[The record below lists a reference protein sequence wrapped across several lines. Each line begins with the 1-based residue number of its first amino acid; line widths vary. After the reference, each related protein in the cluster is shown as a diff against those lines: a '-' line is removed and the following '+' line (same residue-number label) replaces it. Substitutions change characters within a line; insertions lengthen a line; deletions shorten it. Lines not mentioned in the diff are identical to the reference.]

1 MNLVI
6 VESPAKAKTINKYLG
21 DDYIVLASY
30 GHIRDLP
37 SKNGSVDPEND
48 FKMEWEVDSFS
59 KKYLKDITDAAKNSS
74 KIILATDPDRE
85 GEAIAWHVKEYL
97 NEKKLI
103 KDKHVE
109 RVVFNEITK
118 KAVINGIENP
128 RQIEPLLVDAYMAR
142 RALDYLVGFNI
153 SPILWTKLPGSKSA
167 GRVQSVAL
175 KLITEREHEIELFNP
190 QEFWTLS
197 VKFTDNNK
205 NQLLSSITQLDG
217 SKIEKFSFK
226 DKAEIDKA
234 IKDFKSKKFI
244 ITDISSKVVNRNP
257 LGPFTTSTLQ
267 QVASGKLGFG
277 ASRTMQ
283 IAQKLY
289 QGIEIEGETIGL
301 ITYMRTDGTNLSSD
315 AIDSFRSYIKNEF
328 GKEYLPETSIN
339 YTGKKAKN
347 AQEAH
352 EAIRPTDIMRTPD
365 IIKKYLSP
373 DQNKL
378 YDLIWCRALSSQMET
393 AKFDRNTITIS
404 TEDNQTKC
412 KASGSVIKFDGFLKI
427 LKDNK
432 KDEDEEILPK
442 MTKGPVNIEALL
454 DEQHFTQ
461 PPPRYSEASLVKKLE
476 ELGIGRPS
484 TYASIISVISTR
496 GYAEA
501 INKRFHPTDRGKL
514 ISAFLEKLF
523 SKYVDYNF
531 TASLENQLDEI
542 TTGKEGWLKVL
553 EMFWKD
559 FNQNVSAVKEK
570 RTREVLDLLNESLGS
585 LIFERGKDGNVDRNC
600 KLCDTG
606 SLSLKNSF
614 RGGAFIGC
622 SNYPDCK
629 FTRPLSKAK
638 AAAQSQLA
646 EPKFIG
652 KHDNGNDMFLKNGR
666 FGPYI
671 QYEKNEE
678 IAEKIIESK
687 KKKKKKKKNDKPDNN
702 FKNVSIPKGVTL
714 ESVDLDRAKFLCSL
728 PKILGIN
735 PENQKDIILNSGR
748 FGPYLKCE
756 NKSARIENVEEIFS
770 IGLNRAISLIAE
782 AKPGRMSSSI
792 IKDLGEHPE
801 DKKPVRIMKGQY
813 GPYIKYKSLNATIP
827 EEKDPLEINMEEAL
841 ILIEKRKE
849 YDKTKKIK
857 NEEKNEKINNI
868 DYVFKYSF
876 MFIY

>member
-21 DDYIVLASY
+21 DKYKVLASY

-37 SKNGSVDPEND
+37 SKNGSVDPDQD

-59 KKYLKDITDAAKNSS
+59 KKYLKEITDAAKDSS

-97 NEKKLI
+97 NEKKLL
-103 KDKHVE
+103 KDKEIE

-118 KAVINGIENP
+118 KAVIHGIENP

-175 KLITEREHEIELFNP
+175 KLITEREHEIESFKP
-190 QEFWTLS
+190 DEFWTLS
-197 VKFTDNNK
+197 LNFVDKK
-205 NQLLSSITQLDG
+205 NQKITASISQLNNN
-217 SKIEKFSFK
+217 KIEKFSFK
-226 DKAEIDKA
+226 NKEEINKA
-234 IKDFKSKKFI
+234 ISIINKKKFS
-244 ITDISSKVVNRNP
+244 ITDISSKIVSRNP
-257 LGPFTTSTLQ
+257 SGPFTTSTLQ
-267 QVASGKLGFG
+267 QTASSRLGFG

-301 ITYMRTDGTNLSSD
+301 ITYMRTDGTNLSKD
-315 AIDSFRSYIKNEF
+315 AVSSFRDYIKSEI
-328 GKEYLPETSIN
+328 GKEYLPENIFN
-339 YTGKKAKN
+339 YSGKKAKN

-352 EAIRPTDIMRTPD
+352 EAIRPTDIIRSPQSV
-365 IIKKYLSP
+365 KKYLSP

-378 YDLIWCRALSSQMET
+378 YDLIWCRALSSQMEP
-393 AKFDRNTITIS
+393 AKFDRNTVTITS
-404 TEDNQTKC
+404 DNNDTIC
-412 KASGSVIKFDGFLKI
+412 KASGSVLKFDGFLKI
-427 LKDNK
+427 YNTPNKDD
-432 KDEDEEILPK
+432 DEGILPA
-442 MTKGPVNIEALL
+442 MSNGLVNIESLL

-484 TYASIISVISTR
+484 TYASIISTIANR
-496 GYAEA
+496 GYAE
-501 INKRFHPTDRGKL
+501 IVNKRFFPTDRGKL

-531 TASLENQLDEI
+531 TAGLEDQLDEI
-542 TTGKEGWLKVL
+542 TTGKESWIKVL
-553 EMFWKD
+553 ELFWKD
-559 FNQNVSAVKEK
+559 FNNNVAEVKEK
-570 RTREVLDLLNESLGS
+570 RTREVLDLLNDSLGD
-585 LIFERGKDGNVDRNC
+585 LVFDKDKDGNIVRKC
-600 KLCDTG
+600 QLCNSGT
-606 SLSLKNSF
+606 LSLKNSF

-638 AAAQSQLA
+638 AAAQAQLA

-652 KHDNGNDMFLKNGR
+652 KHINGNDIYLKNGR
-666 FGPYI
+666 FGPYL
-671 QYEKNEE
+671 QYEKVLDDVELE
-678 IAEKIIESK
+678 QKEK
-687 KKKKKKKKNDKPDNN
+687 KKKKSKKLKPDVNELL
-702 FKNVSIPKGVTL
+702 KNVSIPKGL
-714 ESVDLDRAKFLCSL
+714 ELENIDLEKAQFLCSL
-728 PKILGIN
+728 PKSLGIN
-735 PENQKDIILNSGR
+735 PDNQKEITLNTGR

-756 NKSARIENVEEIFS
+756 NKSARIENIEEIFS
-770 IGLNRAISLIAE
+770 IGLNRAITLIAE

-827 EEKDPLEINMEEAL
+827 EEKDPTELNMEEAL

-849 YDKTKKIK
+849 YDKTKKK
-857 NEEKNEKINNI
+857 KK
-868 DYVFKYSF
+868 K
-876 MFIY
+876 

>member
-37 SKNGSVDPEND
+37 SKNGSVDPENN

-59 KKYLKDITDAAKNSS
+59 KKYLKEITDAAKDSS

-118 KAVINGIENP
+118 KAVIHGIENP

-175 KLITEREHEIELFNP
+175 KLITEREHEIELFDP

-197 VKFTDNNK
+197 IKFSDDNK
-205 NQLLSSITQLDG
+205 NQILSSIFQLNG
-217 SKIEKFSFK
+217 LKIEKFSFK
-226 DKAEIDKA
+226 NKADAEKA
-234 IKDFKSKKFI
+234 IEKIKSKKFK

-257 LGPFTTSTLQ
+257 SGPFTTSTLQ
-267 QVASGKLGFG
+267 QVSSGRLGFG

-301 ITYMRTDGTNLSSD
+301 ITYMRTDGTNLSTD
-315 AIDSFRSYIKNEF
+315 AVDSFRSYIKDQF
-328 GKEYLPETSIN
+328 GQEYLPETSLN

-352 EAIRPTDIMRTPD
+352 EAIRPTDIMRSPD
-365 IIKKYLSP
+365 TVKKYLSP

-378 YDLIWCRALSSQMET
+378 YELIWCRALSSQMES
-393 AKFDRNTITIS
+393 AKFDRNTITICS
-404 TEDNQTKC
+404 EDNETKC

-427 LKDNK
+427 MKDNK
-432 KDEDEEILPK
+432 RDDDEEILPE
-442 MTKGPVNIEALL
+442 MSKGPVNIADLL

-531 TASLENQLDEI
+531 TASLENQLDDI
-542 TTGKEGWLKVL
+542 TTGKEGWIKVL

-559 FNQNVSAVKEK
+559 FNENVSKVKEK
-570 RTREVLDLLNESLGS
+570 RTREVLDLLNDSLGS
-585 LIFERGKDGNVDRNC
+585 LIFERGKDGNVDRKC
-600 KLCDTG
+600 QLCDNG

-622 SNYPDCK
+622 SNYPECK

-652 KHDNGNDMFLKNGR
+652 KHENGNDMYLKNGR

-671 QYEKNEE
+671 QYEKIEE
-678 IAEKIIESK
+678 LKEEVAVIKKKQKKTK
-687 KKKKKKKKNDKPDNN
+687 KKKSTKENN
-702 FKNVSIPKGVTL
+702 IFKNVSIPKGITL
-714 ESVDLDRAKFLCSL
+714 ESIDINRAKFLCSL
-728 PKILGIN
+728 PKTLGIN

-770 IGLNRAISLIAE
+770 IGLNRAITLIAE

-849 YDKTKKIK
+849 YDKSKKK
-857 NEEKNEKINNI
+857 KK
-868 DYVFKYSF
+868 
-876 MFIY
+876 

>member
-21 DDYIVLASY
+21 DNYKVLASY

-37 SKNGSVDPEND
+37 SKNGSVNPDQD

-59 KKYLKDITDAAKNSS
+59 KKYLKEITDAAKDSS

-97 NEKKLI
+97 NEKKLL
-103 KDKHVE
+103 KDKEIE

-118 KAVINGIENP
+118 KAVIEGIENP

-175 KLITEREHEIELFNP
+175 KLITEREHAIESFKP
-190 QEFWTLS
+190 KEFWTLS
-197 VKFTDNNK
+197 IKFADTANQNFTASISQLDNN
-205 NQLLSSITQLDG
+205 
-217 SKIEKFSFK
+217 KIEKFSFINK
-226 DKAEIDKA
+226 EEINKA
-234 IKDFKSKKFI
+234 ISSINKKKFS
-244 ITDISSKVVNRNP
+244 ITDISSKIVNRNP
-257 LGPFTTSTLQ
+257 SGPFTTSTLQ
-267 QVASGKLGFG
+267 QTASSRLGFG

-289 QGIEIEGETIGL
+289 QGIEMEGETIGL
-301 ITYMRTDGTNLSSD
+301 ITYMRTDGTNLSKD
-315 AIDSFRSYIKNEF
+315 AVTSFRNYIQKEIGN
-328 GKEYLPETSIN
+328 EYLPKDVLN
-339 YTGKKAKN
+339 YSGKKAKN

-352 EAIRPTDIMRTPD
+352 EAIRPTDIIRTPQSV
-365 IIKKYLSP
+365 KKYLST

-378 YDLIWCRALSSQMET
+378 YELIWSRALSSQMES
-393 AKFDRNTITIS
+393 AKFDRNTITIMS
-404 TEDNQTKC
+404 DNNDTIC
-412 KASGSVIKFDGFLKI
+412 KASGSVLKFDGFLKI
-427 LKDNK
+427 YNNQSKDD
-432 KDEDEEILPK
+432 DESILPAVS
-442 MTKGPVNIEALL
+442 KGPINIEALI
-454 DEQHFTQ
+454 DEQHYTQ

-484 TYASIISVISTR
+484 TYASIISTIANR
-496 GYAEA
+496 GYAE
-501 INKRFHPTDRGKL
+501 ILNKRFFPTDRGKL

-531 TASLENQLDEI
+531 TAGLEDQLDEI
-542 TTGKEGWLKVL
+542 TTGKESWIKVL
-553 EMFWKD
+553 ELFWKD
-559 FNQNVSAVKEK
+559 FNNNVSEVKEK
-570 RTREVLDLLNESLGS
+570 RTREVLDLLNDSLGE
-585 LIFERGKDGNVDRNC
+585 LIFDKDNEGNVVRKC
-600 KLCDTG
+600 QLCSSGT
-606 SLSLKNSF
+606 LSLKNSF

-622 SNYPDCK
+622 SNYPECK

-638 AAAQSQLA
+638 AAAQAQLA

-652 KHDNGNDMFLKNGR
+652 KHENGNDIYLKNGR
-666 FGPYI
+666 FGPYL
-671 QYEKNEE
+671 QYEKIPSDIEV
-678 IAEKIIESK
+678 EKISK
-687 KKKKKKKKNDKPDNN
+687 KKKKTKKLKSDVNELL
-702 FKNVSIPKGVTL
+702 KNVSIPKGIEL
-714 ESVDLDRAKFLCSL
+714 ESINLEKAQFLCSL
-728 PKILGIN
+728 PKSLGIN
-735 PENQKDIILNSGR
+735 PDNQKDITLNIGR

-770 IGLNRAISLIAE
+770 IGLNRAITLIAE
-782 AKPGRMSSSI
+782 AKPGRMSSSM

-801 DKKPVRIMKGQY
+801 DKKPVRVMKGQY

-827 EEKDPLEINMEEAL
+827 EEKDPTELTMEEAL

-849 YDKTKKIK
+849 YDKSKKSK
-857 NEEKNEKINNI
+857 GKK
-868 DYVFKYSF
+868 KK
-876 MFIY
+876 

>member
-1 MNLVI
+1 MFYVGSEFMNLVI

-21 DDYIVLASY
+21 DNYKVLASY

-37 SKNGSVDPEND
+37 SKNGSVDPEQD

-59 KKYLKDITDAAKNSS
+59 KKYLKEITDAAKDSS

-97 NEKKLI
+97 NEKKLL
-103 KDKHVE
+103 KDKEIE

-118 KAVINGIENP
+118 KAVMHGIENP

-175 KLITEREHEIELFNP
+175 KLITEREHEIESFKP
-190 QEFWTLS
+190 EEFWTLS
-197 VKFTDNNK
+197 VKFVDEKNQNITASISQLDNN
-205 NQLLSSITQLDG
+205 
-217 SKIEKFSFK
+217 KIEKFSFRNK
-226 DKAEIDKA
+226 DEINKA
-234 IKDFKSKKFI
+234 ISNINKKKFS

-257 LGPFTTSTLQ
+257 SGPFTTSTLQ
-267 QVASGKLGFG
+267 QTASSRLGFG

-301 ITYMRTDGTNLSSD
+301 ITYMRTDGTNLSKDAVSD
-315 AIDSFRSYIKNEF
+315 FRNYIKKEIGN
-328 GKEYLPETSIN
+328 EYLPENALN
-339 YTGKKAKN
+339 YSGKKAKN

-352 EAIRPTDIMRTPD
+352 EAIRPTDIVRTPQSV
-365 IIKKYLSP
+365 KKYLSP

-378 YDLIWCRALSSQMET
+378 YDLIWSRALSSQMES
-393 AKFDRNTITIS
+393 AKFDRNTITIIS
-404 TEDNQTKC
+404 DNNDTVC
-412 KASGSVIKFDGFLKI
+412 KASGSVLKFDGFLKI
-427 LKDNK
+427 YNNPSKDD
-432 KDEDEEILPK
+432 DESILPT
-442 MTKGPVNIEALL
+442 MSKGPVNIEALL

-484 TYASIISVISTR
+484 TYASIISTIANR
-496 GYAEA
+496 GYAE
-501 INKRFHPTDRGKL
+501 ILNKRFFPTDRGKL

-531 TASLENQLDEI
+531 TAGLEEQLDEI
-542 TTGKEGWLKVL
+542 TTGKESWIKVL
-553 EMFWKD
+553 ELFWKD
-559 FNQNVSAVKEK
+559 FNNNVSEVKEK
-570 RTREVLDLLNESLGS
+570 RTREVLDLLNDSLGA
-585 LIFERGKDGNVDRNC
+585 LVFDKDNEGNIIRKC
-600 KLCDTG
+600 QLCSSGT
-606 SLSLKNSF
+606 LSLKNSF

-638 AAAQSQLA
+638 AAAQAQLA

-652 KHDNGNDMFLKNGR
+652 KHENGNDIYLKNGR
-666 FGPYI
+666 FGPYL
-671 QYEKNEE
+671 QYEK
-678 IAEKIIESK
+678 ILSDLDIEKPAK
-687 KKKKKKKKNDKPDNN
+687 KKKKTKKTKSDVNELL
-702 FKNVSIPKGVTL
+702 KNVSIPKGLEL
-714 ESVDLDRAKFLCSL
+714 ESIDLDKAQFLCSL
-728 PKILGIN
+728 PKSLGIN
-735 PENQKDIILNSGR
+735 PDNQKEITLNTGR

-756 NKSARIENVEEIFS
+756 SKSARIENIEEIFS
-770 IGLNRAISLIAE
+770 IGLNRAITLIAE

-801 DKKPVRIMKGQY
+801 DKKPVRVMKGQF

-827 EEKDPLEINMEEAL
+827 EEKDPVELSMEEAL

-849 YDKTKKIK
+849 YDRNKKNK
-857 NEEKNEKINNI
+857 KK
-868 DYVFKYSF
+868 
-876 MFIY
+876 

>member
-21 DDYIVLASY
+21 DDYKVLASY

-37 SKNGSVDPEND
+37 SKNGSVDPDQD

-59 KKYLKDITDAAKNSS
+59 KKYLKEITDAAKDSS

-97 NEKKLI
+97 NEKKLL
-103 KDKHVE
+103 KDKEIE

-118 KAVINGIENP
+118 KAVIQGIENP

-175 KLITEREHEIELFNP
+175 KLITEREHAIESFKP
-190 QEFWTLS
+190 EEFWTLS
-197 VKFTDNNK
+197 IKFADTTNQNFTASISQLDNN
-205 NQLLSSITQLDG
+205 
-217 SKIEKFSFK
+217 KIEKFSFRNK
-226 DKAEIDKA
+226 EEINKA
-234 IKDFKSKKFI
+234 ISSINKKKFI
-244 ITDISSKVVNRNP
+244 ITDISSKIVNRNP
-257 LGPFTTSTLQ
+257 SGPFTTSTLQ
-267 QVASGKLGFG
+267 QTASSRLGFG

-289 QGIEIEGETIGL
+289 QGIEMEGETIGL
-301 ITYMRTDGTNLSSD
+301 ITYMRTDGTNLSKD
-315 AIDSFRSYIKNEF
+315 AVTSFRNYIQKEIGN
-328 GKEYLPETSIN
+328 EYLPKDVLN
-339 YTGKKAKN
+339 YSGKKAKN

-352 EAIRPTDIMRTPD
+352 EAIRPTDIIRTPESV
-365 IIKKYLSP
+365 KKYLST

-378 YDLIWCRALSSQMET
+378 YDLIWSRALSSQMES
-393 AKFDRNTITIS
+393 AKFDRNTITITS
-404 TEDNQTKC
+404 DNDDTIC
-412 KASGSVIKFDGFLKI
+412 KASGSVLKFDGFLKI
-427 LKDNK
+427 YNNQSKDD
-432 KDEDEEILPK
+432 DENILPAVS
-442 MTKGPVNIEALL
+442 KGPINIEALI
-454 DEQHFTQ
+454 DEQHYTQ

-484 TYASIISVISTR
+484 TYASIISTIANR
-496 GYAEA
+496 GYAE
-501 INKRFHPTDRGKL
+501 ILNKRFFPTDRGKL

-531 TASLENQLDEI
+531 TAGLEDQLDEI
-542 TTGKEGWLKVL
+542 TTGKESWIKVL
-553 EMFWKD
+553 ELFWKD
-559 FNQNVSAVKEK
+559 FNNNVSEVKEK
-570 RTREVLDLLNESLGS
+570 RTREVLDLLNDSLGE
-585 LIFERGKDGNVDRNC
+585 LIFDKDNEGNVVRKC
-600 KLCDTG
+600 QLCSSGT
-606 SLSLKNSF
+606 LSLKNSF

-622 SNYPDCK
+622 SNYPECK

-638 AAAQSQLA
+638 AAAQAQLA

-652 KHDNGNDMFLKNGR
+652 KHENGNDIYLKNGR
-666 FGPYI
+666 FGPYL
-671 QYEKNEE
+671 QYEKIQSDIE
-678 IAEKIIESK
+678 IEKISK
-687 KKKKKKKKNDKPDNN
+687 KKKKTKKLKSDVNELL
-702 FKNVSIPKGVTL
+702 KNVSIPKGLGL
-714 ESVDLDRAKFLCSL
+714 ESINLEKAQFLCSL
-728 PKILGIN
+728 PKSLGIN
-735 PENQKDIILNSGR
+735 PDNQKEITLNVGR

-770 IGLNRAISLIAE
+770 IGLNRAITLIAE
-782 AKPGRMSSSI
+782 AKPGRMSSSM

-801 DKKPVRIMKGQY
+801 DKKPVRVMKGQY

-827 EEKDPLEINMEEAL
+827 EEKDPTELTMEEAL

-849 YDKTKKIK
+849 YDKSKKSK
-857 NEEKNEKINNI
+857 SKK
-868 DYVFKYSF
+868 KK
-876 MFIY
+876 

>member
-21 DDYIVLASY
+21 KDYKVLASY

-37 SKNGSVDPEND
+37 SKNGSVDPDDN
-48 FKMEWEVDSFS
+48 FKMLWEVDSFS
-59 KKYLKDITDAAKNSS
+59 RKYLKEITDAAKDSS

-97 NEKKLI
+97 NEKKLL
-103 KDKHVE
+103 KDKHIE

-118 KAVINGIENP
+118 KAVTHGIDNP

-175 KLITEREHEIELFNP
+175 KLITEREHEIELFKP
-190 QEFWTLS
+190 EEFWTLNI
-197 VKFTDNNK
+197 KFNDNNK
-205 NQLLSSITQLDG
+205 NSFTANISQLNN
-217 SKIEKFSFK
+217 KKVEKFSFK
-226 DKAEIDKA
+226 NKSDINKA
-234 IKDFKSKKFI
+234 IDDIKTKKFSI
-244 ITDISSKVVNRNP
+244 SDISTKVVSRNP
-257 LGPFTTSTLQ
+257 SGPFTTSTLQ
-267 QVASGKLGFG
+267 QISSGRLGFG

-283 IAQKLY
+283 IAQRLY
-289 QGIEIEGETIGL
+289 QGIEIDGETIGL
-301 ITYMRTDGTNLSSD
+301 ITYIRTDGANISKD
-315 AIDSFRSYIKNEF
+315 AVPLFRDYIKKEY
-328 GKEYLPETSIN
+328 GDEYLPKEPLN
-339 YTGKKAKN
+339 YSGKKAKN

-352 EAIRPTDIMRTPD
+352 EAIRPTDIIRSPD
-365 IIKKYLSP
+365 KIKKYLSS

-378 YDLIWCRALSSQMET
+378 YDLIWSRALSSQMES
-393 AKFDRNTITIS
+393 AKFDRNTITINS
-404 TEDNQTKC
+404 NDDGTIC
-412 KASGSVIKFDGFLKI
+412 KASGSVIKFDGFLKVF
-427 LKDNK
+427 KDQK
-432 KDEDEEILPK
+432 KDDSDKILPEVS
-442 MTKGPVNIEALL
+442 KGSVNIEELI
-454 DEQHFTQ
+454 DEQRFTQ

-496 GYAEA
+496 GYAET
-501 INKRFHPTDRGKL
+501 ISKRFHPTDRGKL

-523 SKYVDYNF
+523 SRYVDYNF
-531 TASLENQLDEI
+531 TAGLENQLDDI
-542 TTGKEGWLKVL
+542 TAGKEDWIKVL

-559 FNQNVSAVKEK
+559 FNKNVSDVKEK
-570 RTREVLDLLNESLGS
+570 RTREVLDLLNDSLGS
-585 LIFERGKDGNVDRNC
+585 LIFERDSDGNIDRKC
-600 KLCDTG
+600 KLCENG

-638 AAAQSQLA
+638 AAQQSQLA
-646 EPKFIG
+646 EPKLIG
-652 KHDNGNDMFLKNGR
+652 KHDNGNDMYLKNGR

-671 QYEKNEE
+671 QYEIIPEVVSE
-678 IAEKIIESK
+678 VAEKKKTK
-687 KKKKKKKKNDKPDNN
+687 KKKVKKEISNLKNI
-702 FKNVSIPKGVTL
+702 SIPKGISI
-714 ESVDLDRAKFLCSL
+714 ESVDMVRAKFLCSL
-728 PKILGIN
+728 PKSLGIN
-735 PENQKDIILNSGR
+735 PENQKEIFLNSGR

-770 IGLNRAISLIAE
+770 IGLNRAITLIAE
-782 AKPGRMSSSI
+782 AKPGRMSSSM

-801 DKKPVRIMKGQY
+801 DKKPVRIMKGKF

-827 EEKDPLEINMEEAL
+827 EEKDPMEITLDDAL
-841 ILIEKRKE
+841 VLIEKRKE
-849 YDKTKKIK
+849 YDRNKKGNKRKTK
-857 NEEKNEKINNI
+857 
-868 DYVFKYSF
+868 
-876 MFIY
+876 

>member
-21 DDYIVLASY
+21 EDYTVLASY

-37 SKNGSVDPEND
+37 SKNGSVDPENN
-48 FKMEWEVDSFS
+48 FKMIWEVDSFS
-59 KKYLKDITDAAKNSS
+59 KKYLKEITDAAKDSK

-85 GEAIAWHVKEYL
+85 GEAIAWHVKEFL
-97 NEKKLI
+97 NEKKLL

-118 KAVINGIENP
+118 KAVTHGIDNP

-190 QEFWTLS
+190 KEFWTI
-197 VKFTDNNK
+197 KINFKDNK
-205 NQLLSSITQLDG
+205 NNLLTSNISQLDG
-217 SKIEKFSFK
+217 NKVEKFSFK
-226 DKAEIDKA
+226 NKEEVNNA
-234 IKDFKSKKFI
+234 INQIKKKEFNI
-244 ITDISSKVVNRNP
+244 SDISTKVVSRNP
-257 LGPFTTSTLQ
+257 SGPFTTSTLQ
-267 QVASGKLGFG
+267 QVSSGRLGFG

-289 QGIEIEGETIGL
+289 QGIDIEGETIGL
-301 ITYMRTDGTNLSSD
+301 ITYMRTDGTDISND
-315 AIDSFRSYIKNEF
+315 AILSFRDSIKKNYGEN
-328 GKEYLPETSIN
+328 YLPSEPLS
-339 YTGKKAKN
+339 YSGKKAKN

-352 EAIRPTDIMRTPD
+352 EAIRPTDIMRSPD
-365 IIKKYLSP
+365 QVKKYLSA

-378 YDLIWCRALSSQMET
+378 YDLIWSRALSSQMQS
-393 AKFDRNTITIS
+393 AKFDRNTITIIS
-404 TEDNQTKC
+404 DKNNTIC
-412 KASGSVIKFDGFLKI
+412 KATGSVIKFDGFLKVF
-427 LKDNK
+427 KDQK
-432 KDEDEEILPK
+432 KEDDENILPE
-442 MTKGPVNIEALL
+442 MNKGPVSIDTII

-496 GYAEA
+496 GYVETL
-501 INKRFHPTDRGKL
+501 NKRFHPTDRGKL
-514 ISAFLEKLF
+514 ITAFLEKLF

-531 TASLENQLDEI
+531 TAGLENQLDEI
-542 TTGKEGWLKVL
+542 TSGKEGWIKVL
-553 EMFWKD
+553 EIFWKD
-559 FNQNVSAVKEK
+559 FNQNILEVKEK
-570 RTREVLDLLNESLGS
+570 RTREVLDLLNDSLGS
-585 LIFERGKDGNVDRNC
+585 LIFERNKDGEVDRKC
-600 KLCDTG
+600 KLCSDG
-606 SLSLKNSF
+606 LLSLKNSF

-622 SNYPDCK
+622 SNYPECR
-629 FTRPLSKAK
+629 FTRPLSKVK
-638 AAAQSQLA
+638 AAQQSQLA
-646 EPKFIG
+646 EPKLVG
-652 KHDNGNDMFLKNGR
+652 KHENGNDMFLKIGR

-671 QYEKNEE
+671 QYEVIPDIIKDE
-678 IAEKIIESK
+678 IISKKKTK
-687 KKKKKKKKNDKPDNN
+687 KKKKVLENN
-702 FKNVSIPKGVTL
+702 NLKNVSIPKGISIESINL
-714 ESVDLDRAKFLCSL
+714 ERAKFLCSL
-728 PKILGIN
+728 PKNLGIN
-735 PENQKDIILNSGR
+735 PENEKEIYLNTGR

-756 NKSARIENVEEIFS
+756 NKSARLENVADIFS
-770 IGLNRAISLIAE
+770 IGLNRAITLIAE
-782 AKPGRMSSSI
+782 AKPGRISSSI

-827 EEKDPLEINMEEAL
+827 EEKDPTEINMEEAL

-849 YDKTKKIK
+849 YDRNKKGK
-857 NEEKNEKINNI
+857 KK
-868 DYVFKYSF
+868 KK
-876 MFIY
+876 

>member
-21 DDYIVLASY
+21 NDYVVLASY

-37 SKNGSVDPEND
+37 SKNGSVDPENN

-59 KKYLKDITDAAKNSS
+59 KKYLKEITDAAKDSS

-97 NEKKLI
+97 NEKKLL
-103 KDKHVE
+103 KDKQVE

-118 KAVINGIENP
+118 KAVTHGIDNP

-175 KLITEREHEIELFNP
+175 KLITEREHEIELFDP
-190 QEFWTLS
+190 KEFWTLS
-197 VKFTDNNK
+197 IKFNDKDNK
-205 NQLLSSITQLDG
+205 SLIASIFQLNDK
-217 SKIEKFSFK
+217 KIEKFSFRNK
-226 DKAEIDKA
+226 NEIDKA
-234 IKDFKSKKFI
+234 IDEVKSKKFQI
-244 ITDISSKVVNRNP
+244 SDISSKIVNRNP
-257 LGPFTTSTLQ
+257 SGPFTTSTLQ
-267 QVASGKLGFG
+267 QVSSGRLNFG

-289 QGIEIEGETIGL
+289 QGIEIDGETIGL
-301 ITYMRTDGTNLSSD
+301 ITYMRTDGTNISTD
-315 AIDSFRSYIKNEF
+315 AVFSFRDYIKKEF
-328 GKEYLPETSIN
+328 GDDYLPENPLN
-339 YTGKKAKN
+339 YSGKKAKN

-352 EAIRPTDIMRTPD
+352 EAIRPTDIMRAPD
-365 IIKKYLSP
+365 TLKKYLSP
-373 DQNKL
+373 DQHKL
-378 YDLIWCRALSSQMET
+378 YDLIWSRALSSQMES
-393 AKFDRNTITIS
+393 AKFDRNTITITS
-404 TEDNQTKC
+404 EDNRTIC
-412 KASGSVIKFDGFLKI
+412 RASGSVIKFDGFLKVI
-427 LKDNK
+427 KDNK
-432 KDEDEEILPK
+432 KNDDEDILPE
-442 MTKGPVNIEALL
+442 MSKGPVNIESLL

-496 GYAEA
+496 GYAET

-531 TASLENQLDEI
+531 TAELENQLDEI
-542 TTGKEGWLKVL
+542 TTGKEGWIKVL

-559 FNQNVSAVKEK
+559 FNQNVKEVKEK
-570 RTREVLDLLNESLGS
+570 RTREVLDLLNDSLGS
-585 LIFERGKDGNVDRNC
+585 LIFERDKEGNINRKC
-600 KLCDTG
+600 QLCENG

-622 SNYPDCK
+622 SNYPECK

-638 AAAQSQLA
+638 AAQQSQLA
-646 EPKFIG
+646 EPKLIG
-652 KHDNGNDMFLKNGR
+652 KHENGNDMFLKNGR

-671 QYEKNEE
+671 QYEIIPEVNEE
-678 IAEKIIESK
+678 PVK
-687 KKKKKKKKNDKPDNN
+687 KKKVKKKKNQKENN
-702 FKNVSIPKGVTL
+702 NLKNISIPKGIELDTINL
-714 ESVDLDRAKFLCSL
+714 ERAKFLCSL
-728 PKILGIN
+728 PKSLGIN
-735 PENQKDIILNSGR
+735 PENQKEILLNSGR

-770 IGLNRAISLIAE
+770 IGLNRAITLIAE
-782 AKPGRMSSSI
+782 AKPGRISSSM

-827 EEKDPLEINMEEAL
+827 EEKDPSELTMEEAL

-849 YDKTKKIK
+849 YDKSKKRK
-857 NEEKNEKINNI
+857 KK
-868 DYVFKYSF
+868 
-876 MFIY
+876 

>member
-21 DDYIVLASY
+21 DNYTVLASY

-37 SKNGSVDPEND
+37 SKNGSVDPDQN
-48 FKMEWEVDSFS
+48 FKMEWEVDNFS
-59 KKYLKDITDAAKNSS
+59 KKYLKDITDAAKESS

-97 NEKKLI
+97 NEKKLL
-103 KDKHVE
+103 KDKEVE

-118 KAVINGIENP
+118 KAVTFGIENP

-190 QEFWTLS
+190 EEFWTLS
-197 VKFTDNNK
+197 LKFQDEKK
-205 NQLLSSITQLDG
+205 NSITASIYQLDG
-217 SKIEKFSFK
+217 EKIEKFTFK
-226 DKAEIDKA
+226 KKENIEKA
-234 IKDFKSKKFI
+234 ISGLKNKKFNI
-244 ITDISSKVVNRNP
+244 SDISSKIVNRNP
-257 LGPFTTSTLQ
+257 SGPFTTSTLQ
-267 QVASGKLGFG
+267 QVASSRLGFG

-289 QGIEIEGETIGL
+289 QGIEIEGDTVGL
-301 ITYMRTDGTNLSSD
+301 ITYMRTDGTNLSAD
-315 AIDSFRSYIKNEF
+315 AISDFRNFIKKSYGNE
-328 GKEYLPETSIN
+328 YIPEKANN
-339 YTGKKAKN
+339 YSGKKAKN

-352 EAIRPTDIMRTPD
+352 EAIRPTDINRSPET
-365 IIKKYLSP
+365 IKKYLST

-378 YDLIWCRALSSQMET
+378 YNLIWSRALSSQMVS
-393 AKFDRNTITIS
+393 AKFDRNTITIE
-404 TEDNQTKC
+404 TEDKNTIC
-412 KASGSVIKFDGFLKI
+412 KTSGSVLKFDGFLKVY
-427 LKDNK
+427 KNPNS
-432 KDEDEEILPK
+432 EDDDEILPEVK
-442 MTKGPVNIEALL
+442 KGPINIESFL

-484 TYASIISVISTR
+484 TYASIISTISNR
-496 GYAEA
+496 GYAE
-501 INKRFHPTDRGKL
+501 ITNKRFFPTDRGKL

-531 TASLENQLDEI
+531 TAGLEDQLDEI
-542 TTGKEGWLKVL
+542 TTGKESWIKVL
-553 EMFWKD
+553 ELFWKD
-559 FNQNVSAVKEK
+559 FNNNVSEVKEK
-570 RTREVLDLLNESLGS
+570 RTREVLDLLNESLGT
-585 LIFERGKDGNVDRNC
+585 LIFDKDDSGNVIRKC
-600 KLCDTG
+600 QLCDTG

-622 SNYPDCK
+622 SNYPECK

-638 AAAQSQLA
+638 AAAQAQLA
-646 EPKFIG
+646 EPKYLG
-652 KHDNGNDMFLKNGR
+652 KHDNGNDIFLKNGR
-666 FGPYI
+666 FGPYL
-671 QYEKNEE
+671 QYEKLLES
-678 IAEKIIESK
+678 IEKENK
-687 KKKKKKKKNDKPDNN
+687 KKKKKTKKAKKVINELL
-702 FKNVSIPKGVTL
+702 KNVSIPKGIEL
-714 ESVDLDRAKFLCSL
+714 ESIDIDKAKFLCSL
-728 PKILGIN
+728 PKSLGIN
-735 PENQKDIILNSGR
+735 PDNQKDISLNTGR

-756 NKSARIENVEEIFS
+756 NKSARLENVEEIFS
-770 IGLNRAISLIAE
+770 IGLNRAITLIAD

-827 EEKDPLEINMEEAL
+827 EEKDPTELNMEEAL
-841 ILIEKRKE
+841 ILIEKRRE
-849 YDKTKKIK
+849 YDKNKKTKKK
-857 NEEKNEKINNI
+857 KK
-868 DYVFKYSF
+868 K
-876 MFIY
+876 

>member
-21 DDYIVLASY
+21 DNYKVLASY

-37 SKNGSVDPEND
+37 SKNGSVNPDQD

-59 KKYLKDITDAAKNSS
+59 KKYLKEITDAAKDSS

-97 NEKKLI
+97 NEKKLL
-103 KDKHVE
+103 KDKEIE

-118 KAVINGIENP
+118 KAVIQGIENP

-175 KLITEREHEIELFNP
+175 KLITEREHAIESFKP
-190 QEFWTLS
+190 EEFWTLS
-197 VKFTDNNK
+197 IKFADTANQNFTASISQLDNN
-205 NQLLSSITQLDG
+205 
-217 SKIEKFSFK
+217 KIEKFSFRNK
-226 DKAEIDKA
+226 EEINKA
-234 IKDFKSKKFI
+234 ISSINKKKFS
-244 ITDISSKVVNRNP
+244 ITDISSKIVNRNP
-257 LGPFTTSTLQ
+257 SGPFTTSTLQ
-267 QVASGKLGFG
+267 QTASSRLGFG

-289 QGIEIEGETIGL
+289 QGIEMEGETIGL
-301 ITYMRTDGTNLSSD
+301 ITYMRTDGTNLSKD
-315 AIDSFRSYIKNEF
+315 AVTSFRNYIQKEIGN
-328 GKEYLPETSIN
+328 EYLPKDVLN
-339 YTGKKAKN
+339 YSGKKAKN

-352 EAIRPTDIMRTPD
+352 EAIRPTDIIRTPESV
-365 IIKKYLSP
+365 KKYLST

-378 YDLIWCRALSSQMET
+378 YDLIWSRALSSQMES
-393 AKFDRNTITIS
+393 AKFDRNTITITS
-404 TEDNQTKC
+404 NNNDTIC
-412 KASGSVIKFDGFLKI
+412 KASGSVLKFDGFLKI
-427 LKDNK
+427 YNNQSKDD
-432 KDEDEEILPK
+432 DETILPAVS
-442 MTKGPVNIEALL
+442 KGPINIEALI
-454 DEQHFTQ
+454 DEQHYTQ

-484 TYASIISVISTR
+484 TYASIISTIANR
-496 GYAEA
+496 GYAE
-501 INKRFHPTDRGKL
+501 ILNKRFFPTDRGKL

-531 TASLENQLDEI
+531 TAGLEDQLDEI
-542 TTGKEGWLKVL
+542 TTGKESWIKVL
-553 EMFWKD
+553 ELFWKD
-559 FNQNVSAVKEK
+559 FNNNVSEVKEK
-570 RTREVLDLLNESLGS
+570 RTREVLDLLNDSLGE
-585 LIFERGKDGNVDRNC
+585 LIFDKDNEGNVVRKC
-600 KLCDTG
+600 QLCSSGT
-606 SLSLKNSF
+606 LSLKNSF

-622 SNYPDCK
+622 SNYPECK

-638 AAAQSQLA
+638 AAAQAQLA

-652 KHDNGNDMFLKNGR
+652 KHENGNDIYLKNGR
-666 FGPYI
+666 FGPYL
-671 QYEKNEE
+671 QYEKIPSDLEV
-678 IAEKIIESK
+678 EKISK
-687 KKKKKKKKNDKPDNN
+687 KKKKTKKLKSDVNELL
-702 FKNVSIPKGVTL
+702 KNVSIPKGLEL
-714 ESVDLDRAKFLCSL
+714 ESINLEKAQFLCSL
-728 PKILGIN
+728 PKSLGIN
-735 PENQKDIILNSGR
+735 PDNQKEITLNVGR

-770 IGLNRAISLIAE
+770 IGLNRAITLIAE
-782 AKPGRMSSSI
+782 AKPGRMSSSM

-801 DKKPVRIMKGQY
+801 DKKPVRVMKGQY

-827 EEKDPLEINMEEAL
+827 EEKDPTELTMEEAL

-849 YDKTKKIK
+849 YDKSKKSK
-857 NEEKNEKINNI
+857 GKK
-868 DYVFKYSF
+868 KK
-876 MFIY
+876 